1 MVSFV
6 VLHVVLHQK
15 GPRAHGAVDD
25 QHALLGVLRVVGLR
39 HAVRLRVG
47 GEAVR
52 RGVGRAQAAVGRDQP
67 LAVDL
72 EQRDGPLVEVRVVV
86 EHLHVDARGLDLI
99 RHGDVIEVDDAGE
112 RARQVLRVVGRVDQ
126 YLVVGVGDRVVL
138 IHRGLEHVLEL
149 ILAEGLGVTRQLA
162 RVAARAAER
171 ERRHVVGP
179 RAEHLREGAVRV
191 EEQPAAAEGVQLLGV
206 DDGRRPPGRLVGAP
220 ALGALGGHRARL
232 PGQHVVL
239 SLVKA
244 VDEQP
249 RLPEAVA
256 RDSVQ
261 VEVGQIVDRV
271 AGQVY
276 FVGRR
281 VGRRRRRRRRGRW
294 WWSTGWW
301 RWRRGGRWPG
311 RRWGGCR

>member
-179 RAEHLREGAVRV
+179 RAQHLRLGGR
-191 EEQPAAAEGVQLLGV
+191 EEDAARADGVVLLGV
-206 DDGRRPPGRLVGAP
+206 DDGGRHPHAVAPRAVLPLLVAVTLDHVRVVGPVLVRRLVGRP
-220 ALGALGGHRARL
+220 RAL
-232 PGQHVVL
+232 VVRD
-239 SLVKA
+239 
-244 VDEQP
+244 VDK
-249 RLPEAVA
+249 LAH
-256 RDSVQ
+256 
-261 VEVGQIVDRV
+261 
-271 AGQVY
+271 
-276 FVGRR
+276 GRR
-281 VGRRRRRRRRGRW
+281 LA
-294 WWSTGWW
+294 
-301 RWRRGGRWPG
+301 P
-311 RRWGGCR
+311 